1 MSEHTM
7 SETTKYYCDGSK
19 PVGATVHPLRARLE
33 NMFSEMLRA
42 VDEHTAAQAESKPEP
57 ELTDAEIIAELE
69 KLSRINSDEDDP
81 ISAFYKQ
88 AAKRL
93 KLALA
98 EIKELKEAILDYHVL
113 ANTGSLC
120 DFAAINRLHEIGD
133 IILKSRKGGNQ

>member
-1 MSEHTM
+1 M
-7 SETTKYYCDGSK
+7 SETHHYHKYHDGV
-19 PVGATVHPLRARLE
+19 PVTSTNPLRARLE
-33 NMFSEMLRA
+33 KLFAEILQA
-42 VDEHTAAQAESKPEP
+42 VDERAAKPEP
-57 ELTDAEIIAELE
+57 ELTDDQIIAELE